1 VGSSSS
7 PRFSRDLRP
16 AEPISVS
23 SSLRPLA
30 FSDGLKTQGGR
41 TGRRKMPAWD
51 SLSLIRTGEYICA
64 KPSWPPAEHIV
75 QPDQD
80 GHTASGSGGWWSSRQ
95 AAIRRIAAARHDPQR
110 SAPLLTDCVEEQQHR
125 HSHRGRAAPGMDAFR
140 AATTPRPS
148 GFQRAIC
155 VSERLIPARLSVLA
169 MVASQGLSGWCGSCA
184 GLTLPGQILRR
195 LGVRLP
201 ASCVNTVGRLPVGIL
216 PCLRLVTPG
225 LAEWQVPNCLRL
237 PR

>member
-1 VGSSSS
+1 
-7 PRFSRDLRP
+7 
-16 AEPISVS
+16 
-23 SSLRPLA
+23 
-30 FSDGLKTQGGR
+30 
-41 TGRRKMPAWD
+41 MPAWD

-140 AATTPRPS
+140 PATTPRPS

-155 VSERLIPARLSVLA
+155 VSQRLIPARLSVLA
-169 MVASQGLSGWCGSCA
+169 MVASQGLSGWCGSCPVSPCPFRSFA
-184 GLTLPGQILRR
+184 GYVCTF
-195 LGVRLP
+195 P
-201 ASCVNTVGRLPVGIL
+201 ASCVNTSAGGRWTSFPS
-216 PCLRLVTPG
+216 LRLVTPG
-225 LAEWQVPNCLRL
+225 LAEWQGAELPAPAALNGLLVTRSAPLPAGDSTTGVGSKSVAAVAQRQL
-237 PR
+237 PRAVVTVSG